1 MNLFDLLFLILLAA
15 AFAGLVSYV
24 RHDGFAARQYPYR
37 YRELDARRP
46 RSSLTD

>member
-1 MNLFDLLFLILLAA
+1 MNLFDLVFLLLLVA

-37 YRELDARRP
+37 YQDDLATRVP
-46 RSSLTD
+46 R

>member
-1 MNLFDLLFLILLAA
+1 MNLFEMVFLILLAA

-37 YRELDARRP
+37 YRDELAARVP
-46 RSSLTD
+46 R